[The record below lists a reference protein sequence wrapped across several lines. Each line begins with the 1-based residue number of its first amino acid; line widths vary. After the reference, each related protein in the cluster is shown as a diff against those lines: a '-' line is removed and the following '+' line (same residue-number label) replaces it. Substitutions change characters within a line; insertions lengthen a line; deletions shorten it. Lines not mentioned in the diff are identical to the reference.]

1 MKGRFALCLS
11 FFNELF
17 PLNQSSFFKLV
28 ATIYKYYFDER
39 ECFLLDDVKKK
50 IKRVVPQKQAKKKN
64 IAVFVDGPNILRKEL
79 DINLEDVTKALQK
92 FGNIKI
98 GKVFLNQYASNKLV
112 EACVNQG
119 FESIITVG
127 DVDVTMAVEALES
140 VFNPAVDVIAMVT
153 RDSDFLPSIVKA
165 KRYGKET
172 IVVLAEEA
180 SAIALKNTA
189 DHIIILGKNVWVG
202 LKWICRLEKRF

>member
-1 MKGRFALCLS
+1 M
-11 FFNELF
+11 
-17 PLNQSSFFKLV
+17 
-28 ATIYKYYFDER
+28 FDGVR
-39 ECFLLDDVKKK
+39 DRLKS
-50 IKRVVPQKQAKKKN
+50 VVPHKKEKGKN

-79 DINLEDVTKALQK
+79 GIDLEDVTKVLK
-92 FGNIKI
+92 NFGEIKI

-119 FESIITVG
+119 FESVITVG
-127 DVDVTMAVEALES
+127 DVDVSMAVEALES
-140 VFNPAVDVIAMVT
+140 VFNPNIDVIAMVT
-153 RDSDFLPSIVKA
+153 RDSDFLPSIIKA

-189 DHIIILGKNVWVG
+189 DHIVI
-202 LKWICRLEKRF
+202 LEKKRFQ